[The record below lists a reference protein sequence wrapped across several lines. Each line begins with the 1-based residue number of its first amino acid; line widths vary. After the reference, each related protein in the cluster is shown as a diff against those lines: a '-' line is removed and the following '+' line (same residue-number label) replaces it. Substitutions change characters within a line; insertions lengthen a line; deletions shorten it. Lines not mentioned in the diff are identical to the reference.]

1 MNDHTDPLVI
11 LAAGDP
17 SIIPPAFVD
26 VLDAIVAVDPSL
38 SSTVDRI
45 IDELTDDHIEIV
57 KTIAALATLRQAVA
71 SHQTFSEWIGTEDI
85 RMIPGGHDIAII
97 MNEDPDWPRG
107 SRTHTE
113 LRDYVAEEHPNAIL
127 VFERAWDHYRA
138 LVLAPYG
145 TTQTIRTDTQ
155 YAARVSWSNGTDE
168 IHPRTTDGTSRF
180 EAERHACSYNTDVE
194 IRGRR
199 HDGMT
204 ELLMSSASVVRR
216 TVVYGP
222 WYAV

>member
-26 VLDAIVAVDPSL
+26 VLDAIVAVDPGL
-38 SSTVDRI
+38 SSAIDRI

-57 KTIAALATLRQAVA
+57 KTIAALAVLRQAA
-71 SHQTFSEWIGTEDI
+71 TSHQTFSERRISAG
-85 RMIPGGHDIAII
+85 
-97 MNEDPDWPRG
+97 
-107 SRTHTE
+107 
-113 LRDYVAEEHPNAIL
+113 
-127 VFERAWDHYRA
+127 
-138 LVLAPYG
+138 
-145 TTQTIRTDTQ
+145 TDTQ

-168 IHPRTTDGTSRF
+168 IHPKTADGTSRF
-180 EAERHACSYNTDVE
+180 EAERHAINYNTDME
-194 IRGRR
+194 IMGRR
-199 HDGMT
+199 RDGMT